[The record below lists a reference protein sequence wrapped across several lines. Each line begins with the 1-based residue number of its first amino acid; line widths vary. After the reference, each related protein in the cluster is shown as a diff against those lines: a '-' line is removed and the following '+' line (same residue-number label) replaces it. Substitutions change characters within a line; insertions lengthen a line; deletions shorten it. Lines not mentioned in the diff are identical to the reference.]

1 MGDDEL
7 DVLLAHGRLS
17 APDRDR
23 MFDRIMATQP
33 KRRWRGFA
41 VAVGSLLAA
50 AAMVLMIF
58 TRSSSFRARGA
69 SGNVLEIACR
79 AVPGQKCP
87 QGEVLLF
94 RVSGV
99 AQKAWL
105 AAYAEP
111 LGSGERVWYFPTAQG
126 FAPSIEAKA
135 APDVLPQG
143 ARLGPEQPPGR
154 YQVKLLLFSTPPTRN
169 LDGTPLA
176 VETRPLEVT
185 P

>member
-23 MFDRIMATQP
+23 MFDRVMAAQP
-33 KRRWRGFA
+33 KRSWRGFA
-41 VAVGSLLAA
+41 VAGALAA
-50 AAMVLMIF
+50 AIALMIF
-58 TRSSSFRARGA
+58 MRDDGFRARGA
-69 SGNVLEIACR
+69 PGNVLEIACR
-79 AVPGQKCP
+79 AVPGKKCP
-87 QGEVLLF
+87 EGEVLLF

-111 LGSGERVWYFPTAQG
+111 LGSSERVWYFPTAAG

-135 APDVLPQG
+135 APNVLPQG
-143 ARLGPEQPPGR
+143 ARLGPEQPPGK
-154 YQVKLLLFSTPPTRN
+154 YQVKLLLFSAPPTRN

-176 VETRPLEVT
+176 IETRPLEVT